1 MNLNN
6 LLKYVVR
13 FGFLQILI
21 TSISI
26 WYFDNFLII
35 SEEHKFNLFLNLLE
49 DRNRFFEFIPRKLV
63 TVDFVLA
70 SIVFLF
76 LIILYSTKFYTYVN
90 ELDYSFDRS
99 YLDEFLYIYLLWNS
113 FLFSSFF
120 IFRLSGLSRGYLLL
134 FTFIVP
140 VVLLLFRNSEI
151 LSSLLGRP
159 VINEKFISFNLEKNS
174 AFRNLRIIAFRKEIG
189 SYFPKEKDFSN
200 FIIDK
205 IDEINKI
212 ENVNLVV
219 LNLDKKKKINKI
231 LEKYLININKKV
243 LIISTDDIQFNTKFL
258 YRKEMVDE
266 TNFIY
271 FNNDIQYGSKYI
283 IKRIIDL
290 SLSTI
295 ALVLLA
301 PILLLI
307 YIYIGFKDGSPSI
320 IKQDRVGLHGKQ
332 FKMFKFRTM
341 KNNAHSL
348 RVDLQKMNKKSGPL
362 FKIKN
367 DPRLINGTE
376 ILRKY
381 SLDELPQL
389 LNVLKGEMSLVG
401 PRPLFDSDTKTFDKI
416 YMRRL
421 NVIPGMTG
429 LLQIND
435 RNADDFNTWFKYDV
449 EYIEN
454 WSLYLDIKIL
464 LKTIPS
470 LFKKN
475 IQGE

>member
-6 LLKYVVR
+6 LFKYVVR
-13 FGFLQILI
+13 FGFLQVII

-26 WYFDNFLII
+26 WYFDNFLIT
-35 SEEHKFNLFLNLLE
+35 SQEQKYNFYLNLLE
-49 DRNRFFEFIPRKLV
+49 DRDRFYQFIPTRFI
-63 TVDFVLA
+63 TVDLVLA
-70 SIVFLF
+70 IIVFLF

-90 ELDYSFDRS
+90 ELNYSFDRS
-99 YLDEFLYIYLLWNS
+99 YVDEFLYIYLLWNS
-113 FLFSSFF
+113 FLFSSFL
-120 IFRLSGLSRGYLLL
+120 IFRLSNLSRSYLLL

-140 VVLLLFRNSEI
+140 IVLIVFRNSEI

-159 VINEKFISFNLEKNS
+159 VINEKFITFNMEKNS
-174 AFRNLRIIAFRKEIG
+174 AFRNLRIMAFRKEIG
-189 SYFPKEKDFSN
+189 SYFPKEKEFSS
-200 FIIDK
+200 FIINK
-205 IDEINKI
+205 IDEINKN
-212 ENVNLVV
+212 ENINLVI
-219 LNLDKKKKINKI
+219 LNLDKKKKINKK
-231 LEKYLININKKV
+231 LETYLININKKV
-243 LIISTDDIQFNTKFL
+243 LIISTNKIQFNSKFL
-258 YRKEMVDE
+258 YREEIVDE

-290 SLSTI
+290 SLSI
-295 ALVLLA
+295 VALVLLS
-301 PILLLI
+301 PILVLI
-307 YIYIGFKDGSPSI
+307 YFYIRFKDGGPSI

-341 KNNAHSL
+341 IDNTHSL
-348 RVDLQKMNKKSGPL
+348 RADLQKMNKKSGPL

-367 DPRLINGTE
+367 DPRLIKGTE
-376 ILRKY
+376 VLRKY

-464 LKTIPS
+464 FKTIPS